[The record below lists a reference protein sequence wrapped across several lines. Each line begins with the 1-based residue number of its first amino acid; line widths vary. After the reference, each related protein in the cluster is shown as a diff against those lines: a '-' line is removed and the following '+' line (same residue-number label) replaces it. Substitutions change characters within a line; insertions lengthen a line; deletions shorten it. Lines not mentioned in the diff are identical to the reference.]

1 MVQEV
6 EMTSLRF
13 DESLVNGHFNDILNS
28 FCIYVEDIQPLII
41 NIEELKSEFPSEILN
56 EIRAMYT
63 HLCRAY
69 MAGTDDD
76 VVSNIE
82 KLKTHT
88 KRALLDCYKN
98 SCIVIIDQRKFFFQ
112 KYKGVDLS
120 LISEGD
126 FLRKELNAYR
136 QTIDTLKAAKKA
148 EGVNTNTDKLF
159 ALYQEAYQNA
169 LVLDE
174 ILCEAENSATYLKR
188 KAMRREIASYV
199 FGVIG
204 VVGTVI
210 TIIGFLK

>member
-28 FCIYVEDIQPLII
+28 FRIYVEDIQPLII

-112 KYKGVDLS
+112 KYK
-120 LISEGD
+120 
-126 FLRKELNAYR
+126 AY
-136 QTIDTLKAAKKA
+136 K
-148 EGVNTNTDKLF
+148 
-159 ALYQEAYQNA
+159 
-169 LVLDE
+169 
-174 ILCEAENSATYLKR
+174 
-188 KAMRREIASYV
+188 
-199 FGVIG
+199 
-204 VVGTVI
+204 
-210 TIIGFLK
+210 